1 MSMLA
6 RYKKNS
12 ASMMELVKLIE
23 ESAEPK
29 KSNLINMVTKE
40 DPEFGERITRR
51 LFTYEKLKELD
62 EGIIAEIVS
71 ANTAK
76 ILALSIYGDPDEA
89 FCKLVERCLGNK
101 FSEFREEKENAASVP
116 PNEGQIAS
124 ARRKMVSEARKLE
137 ADGAIKLMDYDQIDA
152 SIGGG
157 GSTSANSEALGG
169 EDGPTGD
176 ASESDGLPP
185 IDSFGI
191 QLPPAGLLG
200 ERFEAYVKKTLGLK

>member
-29 KSNLINMVTKE
+29 RSNLIGMVTKE

-51 LFTYEKLKELD
+51 LFTYDKIKELD
-62 EGIIAEIVS
+62 EGIIAEVIS
-71 ANTAK
+71 ANTPK
-76 ILALSIYGDPDEA
+76 ILALALFDEEDEE
-89 FCKLVERCLGNK
+89 FCKLVERCIGNK
-101 FSEFREEKENAASVP
+101 FSEFREEKENAKAAP

-137 ADGAIKLMDYDQIDA
+137 VDGAIKLMDYDQIDA
-152 SIGGG
+152 SVGGG
-157 GSTSANSEALGG
+157 GTAAANNEALGAT
-169 EDGPTGD
+169 DGPTGS
-176 ASESDGLPP
+176 AAESDGLPP

-191 QLPPAGLLG
+191 ELPPTGLLG
-200 ERFEAYVKKTLGLK
+200 ERFESYVKKTLGLK